1 MSKRVDI
8 TGKTFGNVLVLEY
21 LLTKN
26 THAMYKCKCILC
38 NSFIVVSYSNLKS
51 GNTKS
56 CASCGQKTHGMS
68 KHPLYRRWEAL
79 KERNN
84 LSDEWKDPV
93 QFISDVAPTFKEK
106 YSLRRVDNSKPHSLT
121 NSFWA
126 KPRTDSHKKCERVYF
141 T

>member
-1 MSKRVDI
+1 MSKRIDI
-8 TGKTFGNVLVLEY
+8 TGETFGNVLVLEY
-21 LLTKN
+21 FQTIN
-26 THAMYKCKCILC
+26 THAMYKCKCKLC
-38 NSFIVVSYSNLKS
+38 NSPIIASYSNLKS

-84 LSDEWKDPV
+84 LSDDWKDPV

-106 YSLRRVDNSKPHSLT
+106 YSLRRVDNTKPHSLT

-126 KPRTDSHKKCERVYF
+126 KPRTKSHQISERVYF

>member
-21 LLTKN
+21 SHTKN
-26 THAMYKCKCILC
+26 THAMYKCKCKLC
-38 NSFIVVSYSNLKS
+38 NSPMIVSYTNLKS

-56 CASCGQKTHGMS
+56 CTSCGQKTHGMS
-68 KHPLYRRWEAL
+68 KHPLYHRFEAL
-79 KERNN
+79 KMRNT
-84 LSDEWKDPV
+84 LCQEWKDPAR
-93 QFISDVAPTFKEK
+93 FISDVAPSFQKG
-106 YSLRRVDNSKPHSLT
+106 YSLRRVDKSKPHSPT

-126 KPRTDSHKKCERVYF
+126 RPRSDTHSSSKRVYF

>member
-1 MSKRVDI
+1 MSKRIDI
-8 TGKTFGNVLVLEY
+8 TGETFGNILVLEY
-21 LLTKN
+21 FETKN
-26 THAMYKCKCILC
+26 THAIYKCKCKLC
-38 NSFIVVSYSNLKS
+38 NAPMIVSYSNLKS

-68 KHPLYRRWEAL
+68 KHPLYRRWLAL

-84 LSDEWKDPV
+84 LSDEWKDPAK
-93 QFISDVAPTFKEK
+93 FISNVASTFKKK
-106 YSLRRVDNSKPHSLT
+106 YSLRRVDYSKPHSLT

-126 KPRTDSHKKCERVYF
+126 KPRTESHTTSERVDF

>member
-1 MSKRVDI
+1 MSKRIDI
-8 TGKTFGNVLVLEY
+8 TGETFGNVLVLEY
-21 LLTKN
+21 LQTIN
-26 THAMYKCKCILC
+26 THAMYKCKCKLC
-38 NSFIVVSYSNLKS
+38 NSLMVASYSNLKS

-68 KHPLYRRWEAL
+68 KHTLYRRWQAL
-79 KERNN
+79 KERDN

-93 QFISDVAPTFKEK
+93 KFISDVEPTFKEN
-106 YSLRRVDNSKPHSLT
+106 YSLRRVNNTKPHSLT

-126 KPRTDSHKKCERVYF
+126 KPRTKSHQTSERVYF